1 MSNSIQLNERVDLS
15 KSQMNLLRKQ
25 GQVPAIVYGK
35 DIGSISVIVSEKEI
49 LSTLRRN
56 PRAILNAAIPEKGN
70 KPVLIQNVQRDSLT
84 NKIIHVDFFQLNM
97 NVSMDSKVTIHFSGD
112 PIGVKEGGIL
122 QVELYEV
129 EVRCMPDKLLSAFEV
144 DISGLGIGDHLL
156 VSDLSFHEGI
166 EVLSDPSAML
176 VKISQAHAEVE
187 EAVAVAVVAD
197 PA

>member
-1 MSNSIQLNERVDLS
+1 MSNSIQLNERVKLS
-15 KSQMNLLRKQ
+15 NSQINLLRNQ

-35 DIGSISVIVSEKEI
+35 DIGSISVTVSEKDI
-49 LSTLRRN
+49 LSTLQRN
-56 PRAILNAAIPEKGN
+56 PRAILNAAIPDKGN

-84 NKIIHVDFFQLNM
+84 KKIIHVDFFQLNM
-97 NVSMDSKVTIHFSGD
+97 SASMDSKVTIHFSGD

-156 VSDLSFHEGI
+156 VSDLTLHEGI

-176 VKISQAHAEVE
+176 VKISQANAEEEVE
-187 EAVAVAVVAD
+187 EVVVV